1 MGQEETDM
9 IIPPATWRSVSRV
22 NDGKIIIGFTVDG
35 EPNRFPLSVQDAFQL
50 ADSIFQFLAI
60 NAGLAPASTLTQI
73 QAHPCEQ
80 CPIRNALLHAHIH
93 LQQQDPEI
101 RNCQGPLL
109 QYQADS
115 SGSTPNNGSRT
126 FQTEFSEST

>member
-1 MGQEETDM
+1 MS
-9 IIPPATWRSVSRV
+9 IPAATWRSVSRV
-22 NDGKIIIGFTVDG
+22 NDGNIIIVGLAVDG
-35 EPNRFPLSVQDAFQL
+35 KSTRFPLSVQDAFQL

-80 CPIRNALLHAHIH
+80 CPIRNALLHAHVH

-101 RNCQGPLL
+101 RNCQGYVKCNDNALI
-109 QYQADS
+109 
-115 SGSTPNNGSRT
+115 
-126 FQTEFSEST
+126 